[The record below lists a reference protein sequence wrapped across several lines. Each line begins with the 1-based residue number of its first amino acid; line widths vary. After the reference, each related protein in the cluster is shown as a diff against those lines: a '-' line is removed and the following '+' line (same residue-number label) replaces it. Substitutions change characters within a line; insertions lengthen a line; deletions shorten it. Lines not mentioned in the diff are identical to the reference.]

1 MSERCPLQSA
11 VACNV
16 VILNP
21 EIMLEKTEGN
31 FQKKFKSLLQ
41 HLFSL
46 RIVYGNVKT
55 DLQNAG
61 IDLSKISRLDD
72 FYFKELK
79 VAKYPK
85 FCSVIKIALTLSHGR
100 ADVEQGFSLNNAVLQ
115 SNMKHDSVV
124 SKCLIQDYLV
134 SNNLKPHTMQINMQ
148 LRSSCPRAHQRYH
161 THLEEEKKATKR
173 QSSDKAREIIS
184 VEIEELQGKV
194 SALNKSSKL
203 LDQKFVSF
211 EKF

>member
-1 MSERCPLQSA
+1 
-11 VACNV
+11 
-16 VILNP
+16 
-21 EIMLEKTEGN
+21 MLEKTEGN

-46 RIVYGNVKT
+46 RIFYGNVKT

-85 FCSVIKIALTLSHGR
+85 FCSVIKIILTLSHGG

-115 SNMKHDSVV
+115 SNMKHNSVV
-124 SKCLIQDYLV
+124 SKCLTQDDLV
-134 SNNLKPHTMQINMQ
+134 SNSGDKQAITFIMSTGSPTIPHS
-148 LRSSCPRAHQRYH
+148 LRGR
-161 THLEEEKKATKR
+161 KK
-173 QSSDKAREIIS
+173 
-184 VEIEELQGKV
+184 G
-194 SALNKSSKL
+194 N
-203 LDQKFVSF
+203 
-211 EKF
+211 

>member
-16 VILNP
+16 VIFNP
-21 EIMLEKTEGN
+21 EIMLEKTDGN

-46 RIVYGNVKT
+46 RILSSHKADKALIQYGNIKT

-85 FCSVIKIALTLSHGR
+85 FCSVIKIVLTLSHGG

-124 SKCLIQDYLV
+124 SKRLIQDHLM
-134 SNNLKPHTMQINMQ
+134 SNNLKPHNGDKQAIMFIMLTGLPTITNS
-148 LRSSCPRAHQRYH
+148 LRGR
-161 THLEEEKKATKR
+161 KK
-173 QSSDKAREIIS
+173 
-184 VEIEELQGKV
+184 G
-194 SALNKSSKL
+194 N
-203 LDQKFVSF
+203 
-211 EKF
+211 

>member
-16 VILNP
+16 VIFNP
-21 EIMLEKTEGN
+21 EIMLGNWRLTEGN

-61 IDLSKISRLDD
+61 IDLSKISHLDD

-85 FCSVIKIALTLSHGR
+85 FCSVIKIVLTLSHGG
-100 ADVEQGFSLNNAVLQ
+100 ADVEQGFSLNNSVLQ

-124 SKCLIQDYLV
+124 SKRLIQDHLM
-134 SNNLKPHTMQINMQ
+134 SNNLKPHNGDKQAIMFIMLTGLPTITNS
-148 LRSSCPRAHQRYH
+148 LRGR
-161 THLEEEKKATKR
+161 KK
-173 QSSDKAREIIS
+173 
-184 VEIEELQGKV
+184 G
-194 SALNKSSKL
+194 N
-203 LDQKFVSF
+203 
-211 EKF
+211 